1 MFSAFEMYKYVLHE
15 ENHRQSL
22 NFWVTQRYFTIWML
36 ISLQETRVLLF
47 TLILV
52 PGLSQFSPF
61 NMADI
66 SVVSGDVCTKLGEGP
81 TWDAATQK
89 LFFVDALAYSVH
101 VLDVETGK
109 VLRETK
115 KVAAKFTSEEVIVVR
130 LTA

>member
-1 MFSAFEMYKYVLHE
+1 
-15 ENHRQSL
+15 
-22 NFWVTQRYFTIWML
+22 ML
-36 ISLQETRVLLF
+36 ISLEETRLLLC

-52 PGLSQFSPF
+52 PGLSQFSLF

-66 SVVSGDVCTKLGEGP
+66 SVVSGDICTKLGEGP
-81 TWDAATQK
+81 TWDTATQK
-89 LFFVDALAYSVH
+89 LFFVDALAYRVH

>member
-1 MFSAFEMYKYVLHE
+1 
-15 ENHRQSL
+15 
-22 NFWVTQRYFTIWML
+22 ML
-36 ISLQETRVLLF
+36 ISLEETRLLLC
-47 TLILV
+47 TLIVV
-52 PGLSQFSPF
+52 PGLSQFSLF

-66 SVVSGDVCTKLGEGP
+66 SVVSGDICTKLGEGP

>member
-1 MFSAFEMYKYVLHE
+1 MDANFLTGDEGASLYLNSSA
-15 ENHRQSL
+15 RSL
-22 NFWVTQRYFTIWML
+22 SVQPLQYGGYFGRIRG
-36 ISLQETRVLLF
+36 I
-47 TLILV
+47 
-52 PGLSQFSPF
+52 
-61 NMADI
+61 
-66 SVVSGDVCTKLGEGP
+66 CTKLGEGP

>member
-1 MFSAFEMYKYVLHE
+1 MSNSPILHYLDANFLTGDEGLYLNSSA
-15 ENHRQSL
+15 RS
-22 NFWVTQRYFTIWML
+22 
-36 ISLQETRVLLF
+36 
-47 TLILV
+47 
-52 PGLSQFSPF
+52 LSQFSPS

-66 SVVSGDVCTKLGEGP
+66 SVVSGDICTKLGEGP